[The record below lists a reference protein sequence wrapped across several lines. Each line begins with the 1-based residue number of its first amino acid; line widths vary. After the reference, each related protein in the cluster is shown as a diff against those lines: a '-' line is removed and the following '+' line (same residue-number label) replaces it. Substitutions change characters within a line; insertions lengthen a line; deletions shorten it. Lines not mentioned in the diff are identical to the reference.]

1 MSQSYAGGLAG
12 TVTIEEK
19 IDQYSS
25 GTVLPEYP
33 ACCVYAET
41 KLTL

>member
-12 TVTIEEK
+12 TVTIEKK

-25 GTVLPEYP
+25 GTVLPEYL
-33 ACCVYAET
+33 AGCFFAET
-41 KLTL
+41 ALAL